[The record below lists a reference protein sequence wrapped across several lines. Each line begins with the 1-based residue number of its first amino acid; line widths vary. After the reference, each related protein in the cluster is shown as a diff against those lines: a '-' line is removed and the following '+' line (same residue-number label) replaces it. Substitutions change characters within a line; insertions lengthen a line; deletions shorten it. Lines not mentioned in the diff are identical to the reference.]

1 MNWVDFAIIAVIA
14 WFTFASLRAGFIRE
28 ACALAGAVI
37 GVILAGQF
45 YHRFATDIEVFIDDA
60 RAAEVSAFIVI
71 FGATVLGAQM
81 IALFLKRAASLL
93 MLGPLDAMGGG
104 VLGFIKGF
112 VIVEALLI
120 AAVTFPDAAHAGR
133 RSELVASPASSWT
146 CCRSSSS
153 LLPQEFKD
161 AIDALRGH
169 RSPAKLTT
177 PIALGQASP
186 LVR

>member
-1 MNWVDFAIIAVIA
+1 MNWVDFAIIAVIG

-28 ACALAGAVI
+28 ALALAGAVL

-45 YHRFATDIEVFIDDA
+45 YERFAKDIEVFINDA
-60 RAAEVSAFIVI
+60 RAAEVSAFILI

-120 AAVTFPDAAHAGR
+120 AAVTFPTLHMQDDLAESSFAGFF
-133 RSELVASPASSWT
+133 LN
-146 CCRSSSS
+146 
-153 LLPQEFKD
+153 LLPVLKLLLPSEFKD
-161 AIDALRGH
+161 AIDAF
-169 RSPAKLTT
+169 
-177 PIALGQASP
+177 
-186 LVR
+186 